1 MNSCILMAQ
10 VVSDPELRST
20 QDNLAVSYMMVEFEG
35 LKAEDPPAR
44 IRVVGWGNLAT
55 EIKQKYG
62 QGDQIIIEGRLS
74 MNVVELPEGYKEKR
88 AELIASHI
96 YPVQSQLGG
105 SAPTSQNLSSQTTS
119 FDQQDSF
126 TAPTPFSQSPTGQS
140 KGMEDDE
147 QFAATKKSSK
157 ATVNSSTAS
166 NNEDWD
172 DIPFLR
178 PISYK
183 NDSEKLYDSWEVEA
197 NRPGI
202 WLHGKKGLFL

>member
-44 IRVVGWGNLAT
+44 IRVVGWGNLAS

-96 YPVQSQLGG
+96 YPVQGQLAG

-119 FDQQDSF
+119 FNQQDSF
-126 TAPTPFSQSPTGQS
+126 TTPTPFSQSPTGQS

-147 QFAATKKSSK
+147 QIVAPKKASK
-157 ATVNSSTAS
+157 APVNSSTTS
-166 NNEDWD
+166 SNEDWD

-178 PISYK
+178 SVSYK
-183 NDSEKLYDSWEVEA
+183 TDSEKLYDLWEVEA

>member
-96 YPVQSQLGG
+96 YPVHGQLEGT
-105 SAPTSQNLSSQTTS
+105 AQTSQNFSSQTTS
-119 FDQQDSF
+119 FNQQDNFAAS
-126 TAPTPFSQSPTGQS
+126 TPSYQSPVEQS
-140 KGMEDDE
+140 KLMEVDE
-147 QFAATKKSSK
+147 PISAAKKSSK
-157 ATVNSSTAS
+157 APVNTSTAS

-172 DIPFLR
+172 DIPFVR
-178 PISYK
+178 PVNYK
-183 NDSEKLYDSWEVEA
+183 TDSEKLYDSWEVEA

-202 WLHGKKGLFL
+202 WLLGNKCLFL